1 MFPELQTEFCVCA
14 EQHVRHTGR
23 STCALLSLVLV
34 NFWPSLY
41 LGIRKG

>member
-34 NFWPSLY
+34 NLFIEL
-41 LGIRKG
+41 